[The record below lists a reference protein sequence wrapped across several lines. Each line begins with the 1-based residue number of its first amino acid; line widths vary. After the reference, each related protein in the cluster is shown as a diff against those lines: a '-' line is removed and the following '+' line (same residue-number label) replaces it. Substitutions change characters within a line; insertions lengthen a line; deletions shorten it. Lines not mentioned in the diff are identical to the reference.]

1 MAIGNPVSTTSS
13 SVASKTSSVI
23 ATAGQTLFTVP
34 AGYVTN
40 HISVFRNGIRLVDG
54 RDYEARNGATVTLLA
69 AATVGDVIEFHV
81 FDTFS
86 VADAVTNQGGT
97 IFGDLTVEGS
107 IGDITAN
114 NVTGVAATFTGAVS
128 VGGVLTY
135 EDVTNVDSIGI
146 MTARSDLSIADK
158 IIHLGDDN
166 TAIRFPA
173 ADTFTVETGGSEALR
188 VNSNQRLLVGHTA
201 QRGLGQLEI
210 EGTSFENSGLTLV
223 RNVNSTGGTA
233 LNICKTRGSK
243 GSTTAVQDDDVLGG
257 INFRGA
263 DGANLRDACDI
274 RGEVDGTPSQ
284 GTDMPGRLVF
294 RTSADG
300 SSSPTERLR
309 IDSSGRVGI
318 GTESPA
324 KTLHVY
330 SSLNTPIRVESTN
343 ANSRLELKN
352 SGGTPYIGGN
362 NNDLNFFPGGGAGE
376 AARIDSSG
384 RLLIGTSTP
393 SGSSTLQVAGKIGTL
408 GLDSAFGTDSIP
420 TIYRSGSTAGS
431 YPFDNF
437 GHLIIQPRA
446 DGAPRDVIFATGNG
460 GANKTVIDSSGRL
473 LIGETHAIAD
483 YSNNLLNISHA
494 SGGGIQIGR
503 KDTSVA
509 ADNPIGHIHFRTDT
523 GSGANYQTSATIE
536 AYAEDTHA
544 AGDSPGRLVF
554 STTASGASSPTER
567 MRITSGGLVG
577 IGTNNPSGKL
587 NIFGSDS
594 QLLNLVQDSG
604 DLQIRLNDAGAGS
617 AYIKVP
623 DNTGGSLAFW
633 TGGSERLRITSV
645 GQLEYN
651 AASGDNQFIS
661 RRTNTT
667 SSAGDYFFHLRA
679 RNNSPTDV
687 GYLGF
692 HRDTANDDARF
703 VVGTRNTGGSVT
715 ERLRIDSSG
724 KVAIGL
730 LTTAPLITQPWTNL
744 QVNGANVAS
753 PVSARSSGTPPS
765 NLHVSTNGYGANQ
778 GGSISFGS
786 QPDNVNVYA
795 AYGSVAGRRNSSL
808 GYVYGGYLQFNTS
821 DGNNLIERMRID
833 SSGVVRIGG
842 TDTYNGSDKLTLVN
856 NSGNCS
862 LTIDSTSTGESSVF
876 FADGAT
882 GNEAYRGYL
891 QYQHS
896 SDSLLVGTAGS
907 ERMRIDISGRLFLF
921 SSSSATAYI
930 QNSAAASTS
939 NYLVIGRYGS
949 TNNDSGSSA
958 ISVFTNGNVQN
969 INNSYGALSDIKLKE
984 NIVDANSQWEDIKQ
998 VQVRNY
1004 NLIEGETHTQI
1015 GVVAQEIETVS
1026 PGLVYESPDRDE
1038 EGNDLGTVTKSV
1050 NYSVLYMKAVKAL
1063 QEAIAKIE
1071 TLEASN
1077 ADLVARV
1084 TALEG

>member
-135 EDVTNVDSIGI
+135 EDVTNVDSVGI
-146 MTARSDLSIADK
+146 ITARSDLSIADK

-384 RLLIGTSTP
+384 RLLISTSTP

-523 GSGANYQTSATIE
+523 GSGANYQISATIE

-715 ERLRIDSSG
+715 ERL
-724 KVAIGL
+724 
-730 LTTAPLITQPWTNL
+730 
-744 QVNGANVAS
+744 
-753 PVSARSSGTPPS
+753 
-765 NLHVSTNGYGANQ
+765 
-778 GGSISFGS
+778 
-786 QPDNVNVYA
+786 
-795 AYGSVAGRRNSSL
+795 
-808 GYVYGGYLQFNTS
+808 
-821 DGNNLIERMRID
+821 RID